1 MSHSAASPAQISEPE
16 PDAIDMEHL
25 LHYTMGD
32 KALAREVLGLF
43 CTQGR
48 IYLEQLSASK
58 DPQERKAS
66 AHTLKGSARGV
77 GAHHVAELAQALEAR
92 ASTPDEPGW
101 TSALDALKTAFE
113 EAATC
118 VAKMD

>member
-1 MSHSAASPAQISEPE
+1 MSHSAASPAQITEPE
-16 PDAIDMEHL
+16 LDAIDMEHL

-48 IYLEQLSASK
+48 IYLEQLSASQ
-58 DPQERKAS
+58 DPQELKAS

-77 GAHHVAELAQALEAR
+77 GAHHVAELAQALEAL
-92 ASTPDEPGW
+92 AATPGEPAW
-101 TSALDALKTAFE
+101 TGALNALKTAFE